1 MSNAHKI
8 IKNFTSDKFSPKL
21 KEKLWKWLVDSN
33 GQVEKEEALIELWE
47 RQDFIADASTERSYQ
62 NFRKKITPWQQ
73 KTTVSYTLRRWTQV
87 AAILLMPLLSILVSY
102 LYIQSNE
109 EHIELVEYYVPKGEQ
124 KQITLPDGTTAYLNS
139 GTFLIYPQKFTGN
152 TRSVYL
158 TGEANFDVKKDK
170 QHPFIVKTN
179 HLKVKVLGTKF
190 NVHAYAEDEKTI
202 TTLESGSVVVQK
214 SNSED
219 IITLTP
225 NEQLEY
231 DNPSG
236 EFNKKIID
244 ASVYSGWTRGE
255 LNFAAMTLNDI
266 FRTIERIYNIHII
279 VPPHL
284 ATTDVYTIKFKQKA
298 PIKDIM
304 NIVTKTIG
312 NIDYKVEDE
321 NILLIY
327 SPLNKKGGR

>member
-1 MSNAHKI
+1 M
-8 IKNFTSDKFSPKL
+8 
-21 KEKLWKWLVDSN
+21 
-33 GQVEKEEALIELWE
+33 
-47 RQDFIADASTERSYQ
+47 
-62 NFRKKITPWQQ
+62 
-73 KTTVSYTLRRWTQV
+73 
-87 AAILLMPLLSILVSY
+87 
-102 LYIQSNE
+102 
-109 EHIELVEYYVPKGEQ
+109 
-124 KQITLPDGTTAYLNS
+124 
-139 GTFLIYPQKFTGN
+139 
-152 TRSVYL
+152 
-158 TGEANFDVKKDK
+158 
-170 QHPFIVKTN
+170 
-179 HLKVKVLGTKF
+179 GTKF
-190 NVHAYAEDEKTI
+190 NVHAYAEDEKTT

-214 SNSED
+214 ANNED

-236 EFNKKIID
+236 EFNKRLSTPLSTPAD
-244 ASVYSGWTRGE
+244 QRRAE
-255 LNFAAMTLNDI
+255 LAAMTLSDI
-266 FRTIERIYNIHII
+266 FITIERIYDIHII

-298 PIKDIM
+298 PIKEIM